1 MPSTASD
8 IAAAYPNAAPIA
20 DDIVA
25 LANKLGM
32 PDPGWLANLM
42 RFETGGSFDPG
53 QYNKAGSGAVGL
65 IQFTRTTAEGLGTS
79 TEELAQM
86 SQKEQMY
93 WVEKFLVRKLRRGT
107 FKDPTDVYMSVFY
120 PVAMGKG
127 PDFDIYDHKLRT
139 DGQTE
144 ADRYLRQNGGIRTA
158 RDYTE
163 RANRKAKLPTG
174 LEDLPETQTENDKNW
189 LPYVIIGASA
199 AFLIYALIVKST
211 K

>member
-1 MPSTASD
+1 MPSTAQD
-8 IAAAYPNAAPIA
+8 IAEAYPAAAPIA

-42 RFETGGSFDPG
+42 RYETGGTFDPA
-53 QYNKAGSGAVGL
+53 QPNKAGSGAVGL
-65 IQFTRTTAEGLGTS
+65 IQFMPRTAEGLGTS

-93 WVEKFLVRKLRRGT
+93 WVEKFLVKKLRRGT
-107 FKDPTDVYMSVFY
+107 FKDPTDVYMAVFY

-127 PDFDIYDHKLRT
+127 PDFSIYDHKVRT
-139 DGQTE
+139 DGQAA

-158 RDYTE
+158 QDYAD
-163 RANRKAKLPTG
+163 RANRDAKLPTG
-174 LEDLPETQTENDKNW
+174 LQESKIIPDVTQKSW
-189 LPYVIIGASA
+189 LPYAIILGSA
-199 AFLIYALIVKST
+199 GLLISVLILKSRR
-211 K
+211 